1 MVKSLISILTLSIS
15 LGLQRRKHEELSTS
29 GCGFSSTDLRS
40 LATDAGVAWVSL
52 GMGAEWPGERDS
64 GPELAR
70 GWAGSWIVRICTF
83 LATKIFQEFS

>member
-1 MVKSLISILTLSIS
+1 M
-15 LGLQRRKHEELSTS
+15 
-29 GCGFSSTDLRS
+29 
-40 LATDAGVAWVSL
+40 SL

-83 LATKIFQEFS
+83 LATKIFQEFSCWRTNLSLHLSSFLLSGMLRWPDGVHGNVNAFKAERKHKPF